1 MEKNMVS
8 EKTFTSKALVIKA
21 LFAAVLCVS
30 AYISIPLPTGAHIT
44 FLNFIVLLIALVFP
58 WQDSLVITLLWLVLG
73 AIGIPVFI
81 GGNAG
86 IGYLLSGWGGY
97 SFS

>member
-1 MEKNMVS
+1 MEDYYGKKYGFRKKFYIKGS
-8 EKTFTSKALVIKA
+8 CDQCTFLQQYY
-21 LFAAVLCVS
+21 VLS

-81 GGNAG
+81 EAMPVSV
-86 IGYLLSGWGGY
+86 I
-97 SFS
+97 F

>member
-44 FLNFIVLLIALVFP
+44 FLNFNWCL
-58 WQDSLVITLLWLVLG
+58 
-73 AIGIPVFI
+73 
-81 GGNAG
+81 
-86 IGYLLSGWGGY
+86 
-97 SFS
+97 